1 MIVHEFRS
9 AAGAVA
15 IGRGYI
21 PVYYA
26 DTIDHCL
33 ACGHSQWLV
42 GRSMAE
48 CAICETAMP
57 LANPAA
63 RIGVQAYSPVGKP
76 RRFSSAL
83 TSGSRPRNAR

>member
-1 MIVHEFRS
+1 MYMPASEFRPATS
-9 AAGAVA
+9 QIA
-15 IGRGYI
+15 IGRGYM

-26 DTIDHCL
+26 DTINHCP

-63 RIGVQAYSPVGKP
+63 RIGA
-76 RRFSSAL
+76 
-83 TSGSRPRNAR
+83 